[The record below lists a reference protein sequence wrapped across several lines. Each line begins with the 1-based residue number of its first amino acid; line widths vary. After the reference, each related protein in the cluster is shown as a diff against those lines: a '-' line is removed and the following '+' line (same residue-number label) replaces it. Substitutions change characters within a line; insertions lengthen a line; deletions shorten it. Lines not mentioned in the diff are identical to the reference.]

1 MNLKLSLVPRN
12 GLCLSLIAITV
23 LTAGCANSRRHSSY
37 DGDLQNEQS
46 DSFVQDNAVGGA
58 ATGAVLGCIAGT
70 ILDVHLAVATHGGA
84 SPGIGC
90 AAGAAAGAV
99 AGGVDGYEQGQAAQ
113 AQATQVVMTRSVTAD
128 IEKENDKLQTAL
140 QTAQHVVDTDQ
151 KQLDQIKS
159 ELAAKS
165 ISLEDARAQTA
176 AIRDNTAQIADIL
189 NTARKKREDFLAARG
204 QLLGNDTTVVDRE
217 IAVLTGQIT
226 RLETELVS
234 LNASLTLT
242 ELN

>member
-58 ATGAVLGCIAGT
+58 ATGAVIGCVAGT
-70 ILDVHLAVATHGGA
+70 LLDVLLAVATHGRA

-128 IEKENDKLQTAL
+128 IEKENAKLQTAL

-159 ELAAKS
+159 GLAAKS

-189 NTARKKREDFLAARG
+189 NTARRKRYDFLAARS
-204 QLLGNDTTVVDRE
+204 QLPANDTATVDRE
-217 IAVLTGQIT
+217 IAVLNGEIT
-226 RLETELVS
+226 RLETQLASV
-234 LNASLTLT
+234 NTSLTLT
-242 ELN
+242 GLN

>member
-58 ATGAVLGCIAGT
+58 ATGAVIGCVAGT
-70 ILDVHLAVATHGGA
+70 LLDVLLAVATHGRA
-84 SPGIGC
+84 TPGIGC

-99 AGGVDGYEQGQAAQ
+99 AGGVDGYSQGEQAQ
-113 AQATQVVMTRSVTAD
+113 AQAAQVVVTRSVTGD
-128 IEKENDKLQTAL
+128 IEKENAKLQTAL

-159 ELAAKS
+159 GLAAKS

-204 QLLGNDTTVVDRE
+204 QLLGNDTAVVDRE
-217 IAVLTGQIT
+217 IAALSGQIA
-226 RLETELVS
+226 RLVTQLASV
-234 LNASLTLT
+234 NASLTLT
-242 ELN
+242 GLN

>member
-46 DSFVQDNAVGGA
+46 DSFVQDNAVGRA
-58 ATGAVLGCIAGT
+58 ATGAVIGCVAGT
-70 ILDVHLAVATHGGA
+70 LLDVLLAVATHGRA

-128 IEKENDKLQTAL
+128 IEKENAKL

-159 ELAAKS
+159 GLAAKS

-189 NTARKKREDFLAARG
+189 NTARRKRYDFLAARS
-204 QLLGNDTTVVDRE
+204 QLPANDTATVDRE
-217 IAVLTGQIT
+217 IAVLNGEITGSKPSSP
-226 RLETELVS
+226 R
-234 LNASLTLT
+234 
-242 ELN
+242 

>member
-12 GLCLSLIAITV
+12 GLCLSLIAMTV
-23 LTAGCANSRRHSSY
+23 LTAGCATSRRHGSY

-46 DSFVQDNAVGGA
+46 DSFVQDNAVGRA
-58 ATGAVLGCIAGT
+58 ATGAVIGCIAGT
-70 ILDVHLAVATHGGA
+70 LLDVLVAVATHGRS

-128 IEKENDKLQTAL
+128 IEKENAKLQTAL

-151 KQLDQIKS
+151 EQLDQINS
-159 ELAAKS
+159 QLAAKS
-165 ISLEDARAQTA
+165 ISLEDAKAKTP
-176 AIRDNTAQIADIL
+176 AIRDNTGQISAIL
-189 NTARKKREDFLAARG
+189 DTARKKRDDFLSERS
-204 QLLGNDTTVVDRE
+204 QLLGNDTAVVDRE
-217 IAVLTGQIT
+217 IAALSGQIA
-226 RLETELVS
+226 RLETQLASV
-234 LNASLTLT
+234 NASLTLT
-242 ELN
+242 GLN

>member
-12 GLCLSLIAITV
+12 GLCLSLIAMTV
-23 LTAGCANSRRHSSY
+23 LATGCANSRRPGSY
-37 DGDLQNEQS
+37 DGDLQSEQS

-58 ATGAVLGCIAGT
+58 ATGAVIGCVAGT
-70 ILDVHLAVATHGGA
+70 ILDVLLAVATHGRA

-99 AGGVDGYEQGQAAQ
+99 AGGVDGYTQGEQAQ
-113 AQATQVVMTRSVTAD
+113 AQATHVVMTRSVTAD
-128 IEKENDKLQTAL
+128 IEKENAKLQTAL
-140 QTAQHVVDTDQ
+140 QTAERVVDTDQ

-176 AIRDNTAQIADIL
+176 AIRENTAQIVAIL
-189 NTARKKREDFLAARG
+189 DTARKKRDDFLAARG
-204 QLLGNDTTVVDRE
+204 QLLGNDTAVVDRE
-217 IAVLTGQIT
+217 IAVLNGQIA
-226 RLETELVS
+226 RLETQLASV
-234 LNASLTLT
+234 NASLTLT
-242 ELN
+242 GLN